1 MIFRKL
7 FKEDICE
14 YRIGNN
20 RRHNS
25 IIDNLIPQFVKIGNN
40 FISAP
45 NSIILAH
52 DASTFIFTNKYKVK
66 PTVIGNNVFLG
77 AGAIVLPGVT
87 VGNNVVIGAGAIVT
101 KDVPDNVV
109 VAGNPAEIICTLSE
123 YLKRQE
129 KQGMYESAIDF
140 DYYVE
145 NGFDKK
151 SLELFRSNCIDNIKK
166 IDANGK
172 YKWIYARKRD

>member
-1 MIFRKL
+1 
-7 FKEDICE
+7 
-14 YRIGNN
+14 
-20 RRHNS
+20 
-25 IIDNLIPQFVKIGNN
+25 
-40 FISAP
+40 
-45 NSIILAH
+45 
-52 DASTFIFTNKYKVK
+52 
-66 PTVIGNNVFLG
+66 VIGNNVFLG